1 MSKQKRKN
9 TMRKPADKM
18 RIVLKGMEP
27 GIDVASLCRQEGI
40 SPTQYYT
47 WKKQL
52 VASADAVFGGKR
64 ERTKEVKESRLEA
77 DLTRIKNV
85 IAEITAENLEL
96 KKRFR
101 DRGLRPD
108 SGRSSAASHRRGR
121 QGKDSKP
128 NARTQSIED
137 PRSAV

>member
-27 GIDVASLCRQEGI
+27 GIDVASLCRLEGI

-52 VASADAVFGGKR
+52 VASADAVFGGKQG
-64 ERTKEVKESRLEA
+64 RTKEVKESRLEA
-77 DLTRIKNV
+77 DLTRMKNV

-96 KKRFR
+96 KKT
-101 DRGLRPD
+101 L
-108 SGRSSAASHRRGR
+108 
-121 QGKDSKP
+121 
-128 NARTQSIED
+128 
-137 PRSAV
+137 

>member
-52 VASADAVFGGKR
+52 VSSAEAVFGGKR
-64 ERTKEVKESRLEA
+64 QRSQEVKESRLEA
-77 DLTRIKNV
+77 DLTRMKNV

-96 KKRFR
+96 KKT
-101 DRGLRPD
+101 L
-108 SGRSSAASHRRGR
+108 
-121 QGKDSKP
+121 
-128 NARTQSIED
+128 
-137 PRSAV
+137 